1 MKSLIKVTT
10 GPNLHDDDVTASE
23 CATRQ
28 QQLVTPSL
36 ECIWETC
43 QTKKVW
49 WDLFSHLALY
59 WKFKF

>member
-43 QTKKVW
+43 QTKKV
-49 WDLFSHLALY
+49 
-59 WKFKF
+59 